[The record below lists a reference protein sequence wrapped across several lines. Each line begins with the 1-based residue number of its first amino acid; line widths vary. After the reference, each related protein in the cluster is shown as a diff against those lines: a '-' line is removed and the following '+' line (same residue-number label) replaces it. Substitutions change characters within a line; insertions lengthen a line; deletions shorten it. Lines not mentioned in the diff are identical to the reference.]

1 MYKEECDNEDA
12 VLTGSVADLLQI
24 QLLFSLV
31 PRLSQP
37 RSQALPPPQ
46 QGEPGNKT
54 SFCPHDQHTLT
65 HKIPTHTYSC
75 ERSSKW
81 RKGFMYPAVLKV
93 SPRFSLCRFLALL
106 QTAKTVGNQ
115 SLCGYWLLELV
126 SSAEKSQTLTIPSI
140 FIENEFSL

>member
-1 MYKEECDNEDA
+1 MGDCFHGNHLNGNNPIMYKEECDNEDA

-93 SPRFSLCRFLALL
+93 SPRFSLCRFLALFPNC
-106 QTAKTVGNQ
+106 KNCRQ
-115 SLCGYWLLELV
+115 SISVWLL
-126 SSAEKSQTLTIPSI
+126 AT
-140 FIENEFSL
+140 